1 MDPDG
6 YQEQTHL
13 PEDQDLMSSFIKRE
27 SALEDFT
34 AHPTNA
40 REEARTRSGDKFLW
54 QMLPTGKT
62 CPGAALG
69 EWKQL
74 HGVP

>member
-6 YQEQTHL
+6 CQEQTHL

-27 SALEDFT
+27 SAFEDFT
-34 AHPTNA
+34 AHPTDA
-40 REEARTRSGDKFLW
+40 REAARTRSGDKFLR
-54 QMLPTGKT
+54 QMLPTDKPR
-62 CPGAALG
+62 PGAALG

-74 HGVP
+74 HGAP